1 VIWYFLGD
9 GLGHCTIYLSV
20 EINILTVKR
29 SVYLQKI
36 ASNISSAFCG

>member
-9 GLGHCTIYLSV
+9 GLGHYYLSV

-36 ASNISSAFCG
+36 ASNISSAFSG